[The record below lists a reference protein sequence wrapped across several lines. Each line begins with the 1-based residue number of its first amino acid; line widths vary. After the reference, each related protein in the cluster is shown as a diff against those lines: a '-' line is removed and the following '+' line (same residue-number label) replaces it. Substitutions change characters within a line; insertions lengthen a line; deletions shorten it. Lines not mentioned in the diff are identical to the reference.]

1 VAAAQKYFGSRD
13 TKNTIQIVN
22 KVGSNAVYVV
32 VAVALILVGSA
43 QASPV
48 QSASNL
54 LACTAVQLSLSFSGE
69 GGAFKGTSQPRSL
82 LILRNISVEVH
93 SAPPRPSIIS
103 EHASQEES
111 RISLER
117 SPGIHLAPVI
127 QQVALTAD
135 VEAIGD
141 MHRVSKEAFGSRQ
154 SLSRASVDMPFRTYV
169 VSSPSVVHLGLGAGQ
184 DAKYRFAYLKRDL
197 VYVRSKS

>member
-1 VAAAQKYFGSRD
+1 MNR
-13 TKNTIQIVN
+13 
-22 KVGSNAVYVV
+22 VGSNAVYVV

-54 LACTAVQLSLSFSGE
+54 LACTAVQLSLSFSSE
-69 GGAFKGTSQPRSL
+69 GVTFERTSKSRTL
-82 LILRNISVEVH
+82 LVLRNISVEARSVI
-93 SAPPRPSIIS
+93 PRSSITS
-103 EHASQEES
+103 EHASREES

-117 SPGIHLAPVI
+117 STGIHLAPVV
-127 QQVALTAD
+127 QQVALPAG

-141 MHRVSKEAFGSRQ
+141 IHQVSNEAFGSSR
-154 SLSRASVDMPFRTYV
+154 SFSRASLGMPFGTNV
-169 VSSPSVVHLGLGAGQ
+169 ICLPSEVHLGLEAGQ